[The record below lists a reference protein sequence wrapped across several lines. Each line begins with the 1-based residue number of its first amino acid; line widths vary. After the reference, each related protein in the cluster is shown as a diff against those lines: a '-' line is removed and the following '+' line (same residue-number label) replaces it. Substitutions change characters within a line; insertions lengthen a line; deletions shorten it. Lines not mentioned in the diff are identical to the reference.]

1 MDPMSMELNT
11 LLNERASVWENMKSL
26 RSDAAK
32 NTDNAF
38 TGEQRESWDKHEAR
52 MTELSGDIERLQ
64 GASKYDE
71 LEKHVRSVPDQRSES
86 TPDEGKKDEPSAES
100 RYDKAFDTYLRQGMT
115 ALDNEQRSTL
125 MNKAY
130 VMGADGESR
139 ALSVGTTTAGGYTVP
154 PGFRDVLIE
163 TMKAFGN
170 VRAEATNLSTDSGQ
184 PLQWP
189 TFNGTA
195 QVGRIIA
202 ENVQLTQTDPA
213 FGSSTL
219 GAYMYSSDL
228 VLVPYTFLQDTAID
242 ASSFLAR
249 ILGTRIARIQNQH
262 FTTGTGSSQ
271 PVGIQTNASAGAT
284 LATGNTTSITY
295 AGLVNLVHSLDPAY
309 RNGGNAKF
317 MAHDAVIA
325 QFRLLTDTQ
334 NRPLWQPAV
343 VAGEPDVILGYPI
356 VVNQDM
362 PVPAASVKSVL
373 FGDFK
378 KYYVVRDVLGI
389 QARRLDER
397 FADFLQVGWFG
408 FARADAVVQ
417 DTAAAKALVQSA
429 T

>member
-1 MDPMSMELNT
+1 MSMELNT
-11 LLNERASVWENMKSL
+11 LLNERASVWESMKSL
-26 RSDAAK
+26 RDDASK
-32 NTDNAF
+32 NEDNTF
-38 TGEQRESWDKHEAR
+38 TAEQRTSWDKHEAR
-52 MTELSGDIERLQ
+52 MAELSGDIDRLQ

-86 TPDEGKKDEPSAES
+86 KPDEGKKDEPTSEA
-100 RYDKAFDTYLRQGMT
+100 RYDAAFNTYLRQGMS
-115 ALDNEQRSTL
+115 ALDNEQRSAL

-130 VMGADGESR
+130 VQGADGESR

-154 PGFRDVLIE
+154 PGFRDVLIQ

-170 VRAEATNLSTDSGQ
+170 VRGEATNVATDSGQ

-202 ENVQLTQTDPA
+202 ENTQLSQTDPA
-213 FGSSTL
+213 FSTASL

-242 ASSFLAR
+242 ASTFLAE

-262 FTTGTGSSQ
+262 LTTGTGSSQ
-271 PVGIQTNASAGAT
+271 PLGIQTNASTGAT
-284 LATGNTTSITY
+284 LSTGNTTSITY

-317 MAHDAVIA
+317 MSNDAVIA
-325 QFRLLTDTQ
+325 QFRLLVDGQ
-334 NRPLWQPAV
+334 QRPLWQPSV

-362 PVPAASVKSVL
+362 PTPAANVKSVL

-378 KYYVVRDVLGI
+378 RGYVVRDVLGI

-397 FADFLQVGWFG
+397 YADYLQVGWFG
-408 FARADAVVQ
+408 FARADATQQ
-417 DTAAAKALVQSA
+417 DVAAYKALAQSA